1 MRHWRHGMHFDQL
14 KRREFISLIGGAA
27 ATWPL
32 AARAQ
37 KAAMP
42 VIGFLRNT
50 SAASSAQLV
59 AAFRQGLK
67 EAGFVEGQNVAIDF
81 RWGDDQPD
89 RLPGLAGDLV
99 RRQAAVIIGNTAAT
113 RAAMAATTA
122 IPIVFVGG
130 SDPIRTGLVANLN
143 RPGGNVTGVVFTSVD
158 LTAKRLGLLH
168 ELVSKSA
175 GIAALFD
182 PAAPE
187 AELQIRDAEEA
198 GRNVGRHVVIVK
210 AANESDFAAAFGT
223 IVQAG
228 AGGLLLG
235 GGPFF
240 GSRRRQLA
248 TLAARH
254 ALPAIS
260 NLRSFA
266 DAGCLMS
273 YGASQTDAYRRA
285 GAYAG
290 RILKGERPA
299 DMPVELAAKFDLV
312 INLATAKALNF
323 EIPPT
328 LLATATEVIE

>member
-1 MRHWRHGMHFDQL
+1 MSS
-14 KRREFISLIGGAA
+14 RREFITLLGGAA
-27 ATWPL
+27 AWPL

-37 KAAMP
+37 QRLP
-42 VIGFLRNT
+42 VIGFLRST

-67 EAGFVEGQNVAIDF
+67 EAGFIEGQDVAVDF

-89 RLPGLAGDLV
+89 RLRGLAGDLV
-99 RRQAAVIIGNTAAT
+99 SRQPAVIIGNVVAT
-113 RAAMAATTA
+113 RAAIAATTT
-122 IPIVFVGG
+122 IPIVFVLG
-130 SDPIRTGLVANLN
+130 SDPVRTGLVANLN

-175 GIAALFD
+175 VIAALFD

-198 GRNVGRHVVIVK
+198 GRNVGRQVLIVK

-223 IVQAG
+223 IAQAG

-240 GSRRRQLA
+240 LSRRRQLA

-254 ALPAIS
+254 ALPAIAI
-260 NLRSFA
+260 LRSFA
-266 DAGCLMS
+266 EAGCLMS

-285 GAYAG
+285 GGYAA
-290 RILKGERPA
+290 RILKGEKPA
-299 DMPVELAAKFDLV
+299 DMPVELATKFDLV
-312 INLATAKALNF
+312 INLATAKALSF

-328 LLATATEVIE
+328 LLATADEVIE